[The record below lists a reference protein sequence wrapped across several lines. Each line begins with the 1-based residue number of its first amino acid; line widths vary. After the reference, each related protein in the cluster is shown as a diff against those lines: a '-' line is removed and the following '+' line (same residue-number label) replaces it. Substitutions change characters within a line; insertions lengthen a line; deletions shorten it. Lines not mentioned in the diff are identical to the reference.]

1 MALDCTTANGRRYI
15 AHQHECLRSFCA
27 SHAVSFVATDDEGDA
42 DVDAIL
48 YRSKVVAVAE
58 VKSRN
63 LTHGQ
68 LEAYGSYLV
77 SQSKLERL
85 MALARGLRC
94 VGLLLVYLIPERRTV
109 WWKVCDRR
117 GERELDWEIRA
128 TETSTSCNDATR
140 VEGANAFLPL
150 ASMRTCG

>member
-1 MALDCTTANGRRYI
+1 MTYSTRIDATAPVLSGVPAAARR
-15 AHQHECLRSFCA
+15 ER
-27 SHAVSFVATDDEGDA
+27 V
-42 DVDAIL
+42 
-48 YRSKVVAVAE
+48 
-58 VKSRN
+58 
-63 LTHGQ
+63 
-68 LEAYGSYLV
+68 
-77 SQSKLERL
+77 ERL

-109 WWKVCDRR
+109 WWKVCGRE
-117 GERELDWEIRA
+117 GERELDWQVRA